1 MPPVAKMTFSLWGSW
16 AGVVSDVGGIE
27 DLVVEVDG
35 VEDEAEEM
43 VDSTAEEAEET
54 VDLTASEAFPTA
66 DLAEEDAELVLSVFL
81 TASEAEVTV
90 DLTVSAAFPTAF
102 LTDSTVSEEDVLTA
116 GVVVGVEDPGNG
128 MWLPGI

>member
-1 MPPVAKMTFSLWGSW
+1 MPPVAKMTFSLCGSW
-16 AGVVSDVGGIE
+16 AGVVSDVGGGVE

-43 VDSTAEEAEET
+43 VDLTALEAFPTADLTEDDAESVLRVFLTVSEAEET
-54 VDLTASEAFPTA
+54 VDLTAEEAFPT
-66 DLAEEDAELVLSVFL
+66 
-81 TASEAEVTV
+81 T
-90 DLTVSAAFPTAF
+90 F

-128 MWLPGI
+128 MWLSGIWIID